1 MSKNQVER
9 PRHSSEIERID
20 EQTRVSD
27 LAAAAA
33 AHEAPELLLNR
44 PSSPLRLFLESAEGS
59 KVSLD
64 VDDLFDG
71 SDTESAY
78 QLVLQIRDAHVETE

>member
-1 MSKNQVER
+1 VSKNEVER
-9 PRHSSEIERID
+9 PRHLGEVKRID

-33 AHEAPELLLNR
+33 AHEAPKLVLHR
-44 PSSPLRLFLESAEGS
+44 PSSPLRLFLESAERS
-59 KVSLD
+59 KVSLG

-78 QLVLQIRDAHVETE
+78 QLVLEIRDAHVETE